1 MKLMP
6 IEIASHSDKGLVRD
20 INEDT
25 VAAIA
30 EYGLV
35 IVADGMGGYNAGE
48 VASQLAVDTVSSV
61 LLPMLKTADHAP
73 LKDAVCAANETIHT
87 AIERSPQF
95 EGMGTTI
102 VLGVFGDDRIQY
114 AHVGDSRLYRYRSGR
129 LDCLTKDHSVIQQMV
144 DDGFFQ
150 SLQEAREA
158 GVKNNMLTRGL
169 GTDSRVEVDV
179 AETSLEAED
188 LYLFCSDG
196 LSNMVNDE
204 EIEAVLSTQFQD
216 IEAAAKRLLEMALER
231 GGMDNVSLVVVRPAL
246 Q

>member
-6 IEIASHSDKGLVRD
+6 IEIASCSDKGLVRD

-25 VAAIA
+25 VAALA
-30 EYGLV
+30 DHGLV
-35 IVADGMGGYNAGE
+35 ILADGMGGYNAGE

-61 LLPMLKTADHAP
+61 LVPMLDAVDHAP
-73 LKDAVCAANETIHT
+73 LEEAIHAANETIHT
-87 AIERSPQF
+87 TIERSPQF

-114 AHVGDSRLYRYRSGR
+114 AHVGDSRLYRYRQGR
-129 LDCLTKDHSVIQQMV
+129 LDCLTKDHSVVQQMV
-144 DDGFFQ
+144 DDGFFE

-169 GTDSRVEVDV
+169 GADSRVQVDV
-179 AETSLEAED
+179 AEMVLEVDD

-196 LSNMVNDE
+196 LSNMVSDD
-204 EIEAVLSTQFQD
+204 EIEAVLEKQSQD
-216 IEAAAKRLLEMALER
+216 IESAAKRLLEMALER

-246 Q
+246 K

>member
-87 AIERSPQF
+87 TIERSPQF

-144 DDGFFQ
+144 DDGFFRCEKQ
-150 SLQEAREA
+150 HA
-158 GVKNNMLTRGL
+158 
-169 GTDSRVEVDV
+169 DSR
-179 AETSLEAED
+179 AWN
-188 LYLFCSDG
+188 G
-196 LSNMVNDE
+196 
-204 EIEAVLSTQFQD
+204 QP
-216 IEAAAKRLLEMALER
+216 RR
-231 GGMDNVSLVVVRPAL
+231 G
-246 Q
+246 